1 VSFSGIAM
9 FACIAFVFRYAK
21 FYVIK
26 VMPCH
31 GLVLHNFMNKLHDSH
46 VCGEGRSQDART
58 KRQDARIKNQEP
70 RTKTYRLQ
78 WLKEGN

>member
-1 VSFSGIAM
+1 M

-31 GLVLHNFMNKLHDSH
+31 GLVLHNFGNKLHDSH

-58 KRQDARIKNQEP
+58 KNQEP
-70 RTKTYRLQ
+70 RHIDFNG
-78 WLKEGN
+78 LKRVIDWIMT